1 MKSPRFLAALAM
13 AAVLTTGVTTTA
25 HASLSGGNSSN
36 GQVPLRQIDE
46 HEPNV
51 SGTQPQDLNA
61 DGEIRVDGEFKK
73 TITNFPA
80 PTKDGRY
87 LRVSMPIQ
95 MNFTYDVDTNDM
107 KSAEGRII
115 NSSVFVSGSAP
126 SSGPQK
132 LEPQAIKMS
141 IVDFEDQTNGISTMR
156 QPIEFVETIDLKDKS
171 KVQLPFEVKLES
183 STGTITN
190 HSIKTI
196 RAKTANSNTTNTLSP
211 ITIAAGDTLK
221 LTIDKIK
228 GQNIGNGDIIDQD
241 TSITSH
247 NLKLKFEYDGK

>member
-13 AAVLTTGVTTTA
+13 AAVLTTGTTA
-25 HASLSGGNSSN
+25 HASLVGGNASN
-36 GQVPLRQIDE
+36 GQMPTKQIDE
-46 HEPNV
+46 HDPTTSNK
-51 SGTQPQDLNA
+51 PADLNA
-61 DGEIRVDGEFKK
+61 SGDIRVDGEFKK
-73 TITNFPA
+73 TITNFPT
-80 PTKDGRY
+80 PTQDGRY

-107 KSAEGRII
+107 KSAEGKII

-126 SSGPQK
+126 GAGPQK

-156 QPIEFVETIDLKDKS
+156 TPIEFVETVDLALHTG
-171 KVQLPFEVKLES
+171 KVQLPFEVKVES
-183 STGTITN
+183 STGKVTN

-196 RAKTANSNTTNTLSP
+196 REKINSGSVTGNTLDA
-211 ITIAAGDTLK
+211 IKIAAGDTLK
-221 LTIDKIK
+221 LTIDKIN
-228 GQNIGNGDIIDQD
+228 GQNLGNGDLIDQQ
-241 TSITSH
+241 TSLTSH

>member
-13 AAVLTTGVTTTA
+13 AAVLTTGVSTTA

-80 PTKDGRY
+80 PTENGRY

-95 MNFTYDVDTNDM
+95 INFTYDVDTHDM

-115 NSSVFVSGSAP
+115 NSSVYVTDVQTP
-126 SSGPQK
+126 QQTKVEPQK
-132 LEPQAIKMS
+132 IKMS
-141 IVDFEDQTNGISTMR
+141 IVDFEDRTNGISTMR
-156 QPIEFVETIDLKDKS
+156 QPIEFVETIDLKDKT

-190 HSIKTI
+190 HSIKAI
-196 RAKTANSNTTNTLSP
+196 RAKTANGNTTNTLSP